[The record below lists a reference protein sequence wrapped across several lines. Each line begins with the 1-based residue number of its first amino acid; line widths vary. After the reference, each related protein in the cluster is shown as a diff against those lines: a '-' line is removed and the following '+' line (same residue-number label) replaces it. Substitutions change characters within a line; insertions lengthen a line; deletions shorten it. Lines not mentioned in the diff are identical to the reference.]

1 MKKILSFLLLIFI
14 CWNTSAQEFYLK
26 IVGQTEKETKTIDSI
41 GYVLTHKN
49 TKSII
54 DENNSFCEKLT
65 KKGYIESQLLE
76 NYKPNDSTFC
86 FKYSMGKKTN
96 SIHIYIGKENKES
109 ILSIYDVKNDTVIL
123 PYEEGEAF
131 LNTTLK
137 NLESNGFSMAKVKL
151 VNLQKK
157 SNSITADLFIT
168 KEIKRRVNDIVINGY
183 DKFPV
188 GHKKNIVRLYRNRVF
203 NQKNLDKLYND
214 FDKFRFVK
222 QIKYPEILFT
232 KDSTKIY
239 VYLEK
244 TNPNTFDG
252 YIGFINDEKKKVIF
266 SGYLDLV
273 LNNILNSGEK
283 LSLYWKSDG
292 QDQKTFNL
300 GVELPYIFK
309 SPLGLKV
316 QLNIF
321 KQDSIFQNTK
331 TALDLG
337 YYFNYNTRLYLGYQS
352 TESSD
357 IQNVNSSTL
366 SDFNNGY
373 LTTSIEFLDF
383 RNDDFLFP
391 EKTSFDFKIGLGK
404 RDSKLISD
412 NQFFGS
418 LFLKHNFYLNEK
430 NILNFKSQNFYLQS
444 NRYIVNELQR
454 FGGVNSIR
462 GFNENSLQA
471 NLFGSVLTEYRYVLS
486 PSLYVHT
493 IVDYGYLKDSASN
506 NNENLLGL
514 GFGFGLLSKNG
525 LFNIIYANGSTKEQ
539 TIKLSNS
546 IVHVSFKAVF

>member
-1 MKKILSFLLLIFI
+1 MKKCFSYLLLIFI

-26 IVGQTEKETKTIDSI
+26 IIGQTENETKTIDSI
-41 GYVLTHKN
+41 GYVLNHKN
-49 TKSII
+49 TKSIM
-54 DENNSFCEKLT
+54 DENNSFYEKLT
-65 KKGYIESQLLE
+65 KKGYLECQLVE
-76 NYKPNDSTFC
+76 NFKLTDSTFC
-86 FKYSMGKKTN
+86 FKYKLLKKIN
-96 SIHIYIGKENKES
+96 YVHIHIGKEIQENIPSSYTIK
-109 ILSIYDVKNDTVIL
+109 KDTLEL
-123 PYEEGEAF
+123 PYEECESF
-131 LNTTLK
+131 LTITLK
-137 NLESNGFSMAKVKL
+137 NLESNGFSMTKVKL
-151 VNLQKK
+151 INIQKK
-157 SNSITADLFIT
+157 NNFITADLSIT
-168 KEIKRRVNDIVINGY
+168 KEIKRQVNDIIINGY

-188 GHKKNIVRLYRNRVF
+188 GHKKNIVRLSRNKVF

-222 QIKYPEILFT
+222 QTKYPEILFT

-244 TNPNTFDG
+244 TKSNTFDG
-252 YIGFINDEKKKVIF
+252 YIGFTNDEKKKLVF

-292 QDQKTFNL
+292 QDQKIFNL

-309 SPLGLKV
+309 SPLGIKA

-321 KQDSIFQNTK
+321 KQDSTFQNTK
-331 TALDLG
+331 TAIDLG

-357 IQNVNSSTL
+357 IKNVNSTTL
-366 SDFNNGY
+366 SDFNSTY
-373 LTTSIEFLDF
+373 LTTALEFLDF
-383 RNDDFLFP
+383 KNDDFLFP

-430 NILNFKSQNFYLQS
+430 NIVNFKSQNFYLQS
-444 NRYIVNELQR
+444 NNYIVNELQR
-454 FGGVNSIR
+454 FGGINSIR

-471 NLFGSVLTEYRYVLS
+471 NLFGSILTEYRYVLT
-486 PSLYVHT
+486 PNLYAHT
-493 IVDYGYLKDSASN
+493 IIDYGYLKDTTSN
-506 NNENLLGL
+506 GNENLLGL
-514 GFGFGLLSKNG
+514 GFGFGLLTKNG
-525 LFNIIYANGSTKEQ
+525 LFNIVYANGSTKEQ
-539 TIKLSNS
+539 AIKLSNS
-546 IVHVSFKAVF
+546 VVHISFKAVF

>member
-1 MKKILSFLLLIFI
+1 MKKCFSYLLLIFI

-26 IVGQTEKETKTIDSI
+26 IIGQTENETKTIDSI
-41 GYVLTHKN
+41 GYVLNHKN
-49 TKSII
+49 TKSIM
-54 DENNSFCEKLT
+54 DENNSFYEKLT
-65 KKGYIESQLLE
+65 KKGYLECQLVE
-76 NYKPNDSTFC
+76 NFKLTDSTFC
-86 FKYSMGKKTN
+86 FKYKLLKKIN
-96 SIHIYIGKENKES
+96 YVHIHIGKEIQENIPSSYTIK
-109 ILSIYDVKNDTVIL
+109 KDTLEL
-123 PYEEGEAF
+123 PYEECESF
-131 LNTTLK
+131 LTITLK
-137 NLESNGFSMAKVKL
+137 NLESNGFSMTKVKL
-151 VNLQKK
+151 INIQKK
-157 SNSITADLFIT
+157 NNFITADLSIT
-168 KEIKRRVNDIVINGY
+168 KEIKRQVNDIIINGY

-188 GHKKNIVRLYRNRVF
+188 GHKKNIVRLSRNKVF

-222 QIKYPEILFT
+222 QTKYPEILFT

-244 TNPNTFDG
+244 TKSNTFDG
-252 YIGFINDEKKKVIF
+252 YIGFTNDEKKKLVF

-292 QDQKTFNL
+292 QDQKIFNL

-309 SPLGLKV
+309 SPLGIKA

-321 KQDSIFQNTK
+321 KQDSTFQNTK
-331 TALDLG
+331 TAIDLG

-357 IQNVNSSTL
+357 IKNVNSTTL
-366 SDFNNGY
+366 SDFNSTY
-373 LTTSIEFLDF
+373 LTTALEFLDF
-383 RNDDFLFP
+383 KNDDFLFP

-430 NILNFKSQNFYLQS
+430 NIVNFKSQNFYLQS
-444 NRYIVNELQR
+444 NNYIVNELQR
-454 FGGVNSIR
+454 FGGINSIR

>member
-1 MKKILSFLLLIFI
+1 M
-14 CWNTSAQEFYLK
+14 
-26 IVGQTEKETKTIDSI
+26 
-41 GYVLTHKN
+41 
-49 TKSII
+49 
-54 DENNSFCEKLT
+54 
-65 KKGYIESQLLE
+65 
-76 NYKPNDSTFC
+76 
-86 FKYSMGKKTN
+86 
-96 SIHIYIGKENKES
+96 
-109 ILSIYDVKNDTVIL
+109 
-123 PYEEGEAF
+123 
-131 LNTTLK
+131 
-137 NLESNGFSMAKVKL
+137 
-151 VNLQKK
+151 
-157 SNSITADLFIT
+157 
-168 KEIKRRVNDIVINGY
+168 
-183 DKFPV
+183 
-188 GHKKNIVRLYRNRVF
+188 
-203 NQKNLDKLYND
+203 
-214 FDKFRFVK
+214 
-222 QIKYPEILFT
+222 
-232 KDSTKIY
+232 
-239 VYLEK
+239 
-244 TNPNTFDG
+244 
-252 YIGFINDEKKKVIF
+252 
-266 SGYLDLV
+266 
-273 LNNILNSGEK
+273 
-283 LSLYWKSDG
+283 
-292 QDQKTFNL
+292 
-300 GVELPYIFK
+300 
-309 SPLGLKV
+309 
-316 QLNIF
+316 
-321 KQDSIFQNTK
+321 
-331 TALDLG
+331 
-337 YYFNYNTRLYLGYQS
+337 
-352 TESSD
+352 
-357 IQNVNSSTL
+357 NSSTL